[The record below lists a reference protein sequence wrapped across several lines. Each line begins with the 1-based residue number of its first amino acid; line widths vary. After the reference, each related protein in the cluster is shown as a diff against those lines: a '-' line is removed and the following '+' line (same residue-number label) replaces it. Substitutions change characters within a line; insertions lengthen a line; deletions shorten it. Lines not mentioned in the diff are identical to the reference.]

1 MPSYNRTL
9 FDPPAPFAYIHTRNS
24 ATGKEWANVPMLL
37 DSGAD
42 ITLVLREISEALDAL
57 PIPDRVF
64 EVEGFDGQVRATEVV
79 HLELTF
85 CKRRFRGQ
93 YLLTDEKWG
102 IIGHNLLNRVT
113 LVFDGPNLH
122 WEER

>member
-1 MPSYNRTL
+1 MPAYNGTL
-9 FDPPAPFAYIHTRNS
+9 FDPPAPFAHIHLRNPT
-24 ATGKEWANVPMLL
+24 TGKEWTNVPMLL

-42 ITLVLREISEALDAL
+42 ITLVPREISEALDAL
-57 PIPDRVF
+57 PIPDIAF
-64 EVEGFDGQVRATEVV
+64 EVVGFDGQLRLAEVV

-93 YLLTDEKWG
+93 YLLTDETWG
-102 IIGHNLLNRVT
+102 IIGRNLLNRVT
-113 LVFDGPNLH
+113 LVFDGPHLY

>member
-1 MPSYNRTL
+1 MPAYNQTL
-9 FDPPAPFAYIHTRNS
+9 FDPPAPFAYIHVRNS
-24 ATGKEWANVPMLL
+24 ATGKELANVPMLL

-42 ITLVLREISEALDAL
+42 ITLVPREISEALGAL
-57 PIPDRVF
+57 PIPDTVF
-64 EVEGFDGQVRATEVV
+64 EVTGFDGQLRVTEVV

-93 YLLTDEKWG
+93 YLLTEEKWG
-102 IIGHNLLNRVT
+102 IIGRNLLNRVT
-113 LVFDGPNLH
+113 LVFDGPNLY